1 MSMASLVVSHNFPD
15 VSENF
20 SVHSMGNVVH
30 SDPGPTYGVQRRA
43 SLSKFVDTLRVNFLA
58 SLQIIPG
65 QGKISKSGLKKPF
78 GGQGWWILG
87 LKKPLFGQGNRKI
100 SASKSHFSGQSL
112 AGASR
117 GLTNGTSIPIG
128 LATGEVE
135 LWDAVTG
142 TRLRTM
148 PRHQAQVSALSW
160 WQYVV
165 SSGCADGSMGHHD
178 VRVPRHEV
186 MEVLAHRGDVC
197 GLEWRSDN
205 SLRVGA
211 TTTLLISGTVE
222 WVARGRRLPARE
234 LRQGRQSGGREITLR
249 PSRLWHG
256 VLGSA
261 TYSRRAE
268 VLMTEPSTY
277 GTARLVCWVTR
288 MRRRLIVRM
297 GVPKTNS
304 NNRIWVWS
312 AVRRNLGLRRGVER
326 IPGVLVVRE
335 DREEEAANAVK
346 RESRSSPIEAPI
358 RHRRLRRKICSLRVD
373 YRARAGRILAITQD
387 SKKSIPRRRE
397 ASQWSPL
404 GTGIRAGDC
413 YKRGYQCTSRDIG
426 HMENSLKEWAM
437 GVRIQIKLTE
447 EEFRP
452 RYQHHRAALL
462 NLQMKL
468 PTWFAQFQRSLY
480 SKIVLLAHSPIIRRQ
495 ISHTSSGSSPI
506 QRNELDSVDFEAL
519 EAAATGSDKS
529 EAPVP
534 AASPALGASPA
545 LDASSAAA
553 AETHA

>member
-1 MSMASLVVSHNFPD
+1 MECRDGRHCPSR
-15 VSENF
+15 
-20 SVHSMGNVVH
+20 
-30 SDPGPTYGVQRRA
+30 PGAYPTLRLQH
-43 SLSKFVDTLRVNFLA
+43 TLRVNFLA

-277 GTARLVCWVTR
+277 GTARLP
-288 MRRRLIVRM
+288 
-297 GVPKTNS
+297 GVDFS
-304 NNRIWVWS
+304 DSR
-312 AVRRNLGLRRGVER
+312 GRRGVER